1 MHPLIPLAVLETLR
15 VQDVPQPDGLDEFHV
30 ELSTKR
36 LGMSHTVER
45 QIERFRSL
53 VGEGRRVPQE
63 EVVALFRLA
72 GRRADADLLFADAG
86 RRAGTMAVARAK
98 SGTAHHRFLPGFARR
113 FAEWRLARRILR
125 STFGLTLVGARD
137 RFTVDDAL
145 AFTTGALPNGT
156 ACGFVGAAAAA
167 VLRGCTG
174 FEGAVAHA
182 SCRAKGDERC
192 RWVAARLE
200 RHDVA

>member
-53 VGEGRRVPQE
+53 SAEGRRVPRE

-72 GRRADADLLFADAG
+72 GRRVDADLLFADAG
-86 RRAGTMAVARAK
+86 RRAGAMAVARA
-98 SGTAHHRFLPGFARR
+98 GTGWAGRRFLPGFMRR
-113 FAEWRLARRILR
+113 FAEWRRARRILGG
-125 STFGLTLVGARD
+125 TFGLVLVGTGSG
-137 RFTVDDAL
+137 FTVDGGS
-145 AFTTGALPNGT
+145 AFAVEALPNGV
-156 ACGFVGAAAAA
+156 ACGFLAAAAAA

-182 SCRAKGDERC
+182 SCRAKGDDRC
-192 RWVAARLE
+192 RWVAARPE
-200 RHDVA
+200 RHDTA

>member
-1 MHPLIPLAVLETLR
+1 MIPLAVLETLR
-15 VQDVPQPDGLDEFHV
+15 VQDVPQPDGLDEFHA

-45 QIERFRSL
+45 QMERFRSL
-53 VGEGRRVPQE
+53 VGEGRRVPRD

-86 RRAGTMAVARAK
+86 RRAGTMVVARMK
-98 SGTAHHRFLPGFARR
+98 GGTAHYRFLPGFARR

-125 STFGLTLVGARD
+125 GTFGLALVGAGD
-137 RFTVDDAL
+137 RFAVEDAS
-145 AFTTGALPNGT
+145 AFTTDALPNGT
-156 ACGFVGAAAAA
+156 ACGFVASAAAA

-174 FEGAVAHA
+174 FEGAVAHV

-192 RWVAARLE
+192 RWVAARPE
-200 RHDVA
+200 RHAVE